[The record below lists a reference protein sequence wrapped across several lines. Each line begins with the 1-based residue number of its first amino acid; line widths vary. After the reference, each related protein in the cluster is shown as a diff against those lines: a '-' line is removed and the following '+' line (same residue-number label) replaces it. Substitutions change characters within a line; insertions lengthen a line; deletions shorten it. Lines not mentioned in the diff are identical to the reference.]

1 MTRFARLLL
10 ILVAAAAMLAPP
22 HAGHGA
28 GFDPSSMLCGPA
40 KAALSPA
47 QLGDLRRLAALTG
60 ELPDEA
66 PADTLCDFACAA
78 VHVGAPPPAPPLPLR
93 RESLPADPPV
103 YAAPASHGRP
113 ETATRA
119 SRAPPVRALSLT

>member
-1 MTRFARLLL
+1 
-10 ILVAAAAMLAPP
+10 MLAPP

-28 GFDPSSMLCGPA
+28 AFDPSSMLCGPA

-60 ELPDEA
+60 ELPYEA
-66 PADTLCDFACAA
+66 PAETLCDFACAA
-78 VHVGAPPPAPPLPLR
+78 VHVGAPPPGPALPLR
-93 RESLPADPPV
+93 RDSLPADPPV
-103 YAAPASHGRP
+103 YPAPASLARP

-119 SRAPPVRALSLT
+119 SRAPPGQGLQSPLKL